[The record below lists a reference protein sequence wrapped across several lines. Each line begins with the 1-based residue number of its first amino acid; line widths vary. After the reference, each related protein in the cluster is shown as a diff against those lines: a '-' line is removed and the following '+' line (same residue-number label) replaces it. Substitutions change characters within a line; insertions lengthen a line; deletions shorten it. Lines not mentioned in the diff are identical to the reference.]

1 MKPFLTAVCTALVL
15 FGIVSRAEAKK
26 PEDQE
31 FRHVIITLNS
41 GEKVDGY
48 IHRNWEVNA
57 YSMKKAN
64 YSLKIGPSPDAKGDE
79 ATKYTADDIDN
90 IVFVEASEAE
100 PAGMRWE
107 SHDLIQPN
115 LKDRYHTTKMLM
127 IVEKEGDNA
136 TLYRWRGYA
145 SVPLPNGRQRTSIAT
160 YRGVRFHDQERNNI
174 VYYIMKDKALEMQI
188 LKALFKRDQPE
199 LEQKITEYFYKG
211 KEKKAHAKELVE
223 DPTLFLRV
231 YDEYLSE
238 KQ

>member
-64 YSLKIGPSPDAKGDE
+64 YSLKIVPSPDAKGDE

-145 SVPLPNGRQRTSIAT
+145 SVSLPNGRQRTYIAT